1 CRIGAVV
8 SALSDDIFL
17 DYW

>member
-8 SALSDDIFL
+8 SALSADLYL

>member
-8 SALSDDIFL
+8 SALSEDIYL